1 MKKKLIVLAVLSC
14 LSNSASADL
23 FAWRIEPTGLKSMDT
38 PVEIQ
43 NGQYLVDP
51 NVVLLI
57 GIDTAKLTTRN
68 GLIDL
73 AEIGEVLVDMKSNTL
88 KIKTRADLL
97 PTTSINMVNNSMFM
111 EPSKPSGTFVNYDV
125 RADRT
130 SANANSLAGLFE
142 ANTFGLDDARFN
154 LQTLLRT
161 GQQIQRMAAT
171 VSKED
176 QQKGVTWSFGDGF
189 SMAGAGVPPTRF
201 VGFQYRK
208 DFSLSPGFITSPTV
222 NLSGT
227 AASPSTID
235 VLIGNQIVRSQSIPA
250 GPFSIQNIQPTL
262 GSGGAYAVVTDVL
275 GDQKVIGVSA
285 TGNPSLL
292 REGLNDFAMQAGAL
306 RPSFD
311 RAESVFVS
319 GFYRRGI
326 TSTVTVEG
334 NVETS
339 QAGDTLPSVHHLGG
353 NTSIASKLGNLSF
366 GGRVGT
372 GQTISAGYQNAWHG
386 SWYSSLSA
394 NVVLSSRDYAQLGG
408 GLVSPRVISVSASMQ
423 KDRLSFNGM
432 LSESFNQR
440 MANFSSSFSPSK
452 ADEITWS
459 VGLTKL
465 IGASDN
471 TSIYLSASM
480 PLDGRASAGAGR
492 THTSNV
498 VVGNQTQSMDYQN
511 RPKDGFG
518 GAYKARIERGEEYNR
533 AEGFADVRTYSA
545 DAGVAISSLHQS
557 SNDQTALRGYARG
570 ALVFDGSD
578 VLPTRYIDNGFATV
592 DAGVTDARVLVNG
605 TPTARTNKNG
615 KAAVSGFPP
624 FLKTAIRLQPSD
636 LPDNY
641 DDVTREISTFRKA
654 GTSVKF
660 SGHSMTMVQI
670 PSVQKGVLKVEGQ
683 VYPVTDR
690 GAFLEL
696 PEGQYIGTVNGKSV
710 SFSIPSPSGE
720 ISVVVA
726 TFSKNDIKLSLYK

>member
-1 MKKKLIVLAVLSC
+1 MKKKLIALAVLSC
-14 LSNSASADL
+14 LCTSASAEL
-23 FAWRIEPTGLKSMDT
+23 SAWRVEPVGLTSADVGVDIVGGK
-38 PVEIQ
+38 
-43 NGQYLVDP
+43 YLVFPDD
-51 NVVLLI
+51 VLLF
-57 GIDTAKLTTRN
+57 GVDTSKLSTTN

-73 AEIGEVLVDMKSNTL
+73 SDIGEVSVDQKSNTL

-97 PTTSINMVNNSMFM
+97 PTTNINMVNNSMFK
-111 EPSKPSGTFVNYDV
+111 EPSKPTGTFVNYDV

-130 SANANSLAGLFE
+130 SANSNSLAGLIE
-142 ANTFGLDDARFN
+142 ANTFGPDDARFN

-161 GQQIQRMAAT
+161 GQQIQRMSASI
-171 VSKED
+171 SKED

-208 DFSLSPGFITSPTV
+208 DFSLTPGFITSPTV

-227 AASPSTID
+227 AATPSTID
-235 VLIGNQIVRSQSIPA
+235 VLIGNQIVRTQSVPA
-250 GPFSIQNIQPTL
+250 GPFSIQNIQPSL

-285 TGNPSLL
+285 TGNPNLF
-292 REGLNDFAMQAGAL
+292 REGLDDFSLQGGAL

-311 RAESVFVS
+311 RAESVFAS

-326 TSTVTVEG
+326 TSTVTGEVNAES
-334 NVETS
+334 S
-339 QAGDTLPSVHHLGG
+339 QAGDTLQGVHHVGG
-353 NTSIASKLGNLSF
+353 NVAVATPFGNVSA
-366 GGRVGT
+366 GGRVGSGRT
-372 GQTISAGYQNAWHG
+372 FSAGYQNAWHS

-394 NVVLSSRDYAQLGG
+394 NLVLNSHDYAQLGG
-408 GLVSPRVISVSASMQ
+408 GLVSPRVVSVSGSMQ
-423 KDRLSFNGM
+423 KDRLSFSGM
-432 LSESFNQR
+432 LSESFGQR
-440 MANFSSSFSPSK
+440 MANFSSSFSPSR

-459 VGLTKL
+459 AGVTKL
-465 IGASDN
+465 FGYANS
-471 TSIYLSASM
+471 TSIYLSASI
-480 PLDGRASAGAGR
+480 PLDGRVSAGMGR
-492 THTSNV
+492 SHSSNV

-518 GAYKARIERGEEYNR
+518 GAYKARFERGEAYNR

-545 DAGVAISSLHQS
+545 DAGLAISSLHQS
-557 SNDQTALRGYARG
+557 SNDQTALRGYVKG
-570 ALVFDGSD
+570 ALVLDGSD
-578 VLPTRYIDNGFATV
+578 VLPTRYIDNGYAMV

-605 TPTARTNKNG
+605 TPTARTNKSG

-624 FLKTAIRLQPSD
+624 FLKTSIRLQPSD

-660 SGHSMTMVQI
+660 SGHSMTMVKI
-670 PSVQKGVLKVEGQ
+670 PGVPRGLLKVEGQ
-683 VYPVTDR
+683 VYPITDR

-696 PEGQYIGTVNGKSV
+696 PAGQYIGTVNGKPV
-710 SFSIPSPSGE
+710 SFSIPSPTGE
-720 ISVVVA
+720 VAVVDA
-726 TFSKNDIKLSLYK
+726 TFSKNDIKLGLYK